1 MPRNQFYPN
10 RAVPPEKF
18 VCRTSELS
26 TIFDKINSRDHV
38 AIFGSSGM
46 GKTSLLRYIEN
57 PKFWEERD
65 LDFSEALIVYHNCEL
80 SVIDSFWQEVL
91 RKLIDKATGDQDLV
105 SKINALLGLDR
116 IEITDIRELL
126 REIGQRGKF
135 LLLLLDDYHR
145 ILGTRE
151 EYPENQGKKSKKV
164 LTFLSELRNL
174 AVHNREG
181 QYFSTIVATFQK
193 LHELGPEIT
202 RGGSPWYNHYVYL
215 PLKPFSQKDIENH
228 FLNPDSHFFISIPE
242 DVPKEKV
249 LEMTG
254 GYPGLLQ
261 CTGDVFSK
269 CDPVDVNTLNKKLKN
284 YADKIFQDIWK
295 SFEKNEQEILQSI
308 LIDNSK
314 GKFRGNYYSLD
325 RIKKDF
331 ISNSSILNSLQEK
344 GFINQVKKL
353 NKYNFTSSLITDF
366 IGDQLE
372 DQNVS
377 NAKDR
382 KIVINLFIIKITLGQ
397 WKQFKEKIQPVTNL
411 ISPLARIFNFF
422 ANKIEG
428 K

>member
-1 MPRNQFYPN
+1 MPRNQFYPDKP
-10 RAVPPEKF
+10 VPPEKF

-57 PKFWEERD
+57 PKFWEEKG

-91 RKLIDKATGDQDLV
+91 TTLIGKATGDQDLV
-105 SKINALLGLDR
+105 SKINALLGLEK

-126 REIGQRGKF
+126 REIGKRGKF
-135 LLLLLDDYHR
+135 LLLLLDDYH
-145 ILGTRE
+145 IMLGKRE
-151 EYPENQGKKSKKV
+151 RYPENQGKKSTKM

-193 LHELGPEIT
+193 LHELGPAVLP
-202 RGGSPWYNHYVYL
+202 GGSPWYNHYAYL
-215 PLKPFSQKDIENH
+215 PLKPFSKSDIEGH
-228 FLNPDSHFFISIPE
+228 FFNRDSHFFIS
-242 DVPKEKV
+242 DAPKEEV
-249 LEMTG
+249 LKMTG
-254 GYPGLLQ
+254 GYPALLQ
-261 CTGDVFSK
+261 LTGDIFSRLA
-269 CDPVDVNTLNKKLKN
+269 PVNVDTLNTNLKN
-284 YADKIFQDIWK
+284 GAKKIFQDVWNN
-295 SFEKNEQEILQSI
+295 FEKNEQEILQLI
-308 LIDNSK
+308 LINNSK
-314 GKFRGNYYSLD
+314 GKLRGISYS
-325 RIKKDF
+325 IAGIEKEF
-331 ISNSSILNSLQEK
+331 IRNISILNSLEEK
-344 GFINQVKKL
+344 GFISQVKQA
-353 NKYNFTSSLITDF
+353 NKYSFTSSLMENF
-366 IGDQLE
+366 IGDQLAE
-372 DQNVS
+372 KNVS

-397 WKQFKEKIQPVTNL
+397 WKKVKEKIQPVTKF
-411 ISPLARIFNFF
+411 ISPLAKIIDLI

>member
-1 MPRNQFYPN
+1 MSRNKFYPDKP
-10 RAVPPEKF
+10 VPPDKF

-38 AIFGSSGM
+38 AIYGSLGM
-46 GKTSLLRYIEN
+46 GKTSLLRYIKD
-57 PKFWEERD
+57 PKFWEERG

-80 SVIDSFWQEVL
+80 STVDSFWQEVL
-91 RKLIDKATGDQDLV
+91 TKLRNEAGDDAYLQ
-105 SKINALLGLDR
+105 SKIDDVLNLET
-116 IEITDIRELL
+116 IEITNIREVI
-126 REIGQRGKF
+126 REIGKKDKF
-135 LLLLLDDYHR
+135 LLLLLDNYHL
-145 ILGTRE
+145 IFGTKE
-151 EYPENQGKKSKKV
+151 EYDYKKPREM
-164 LTFLSELRNL
+164 LNFLSELRNL
-174 AVHNREG
+174 AVHSTEG
-181 QYFSTIVATFQK
+181 QYFSTIVTTFQK

-202 RGGSPWYNHYVYL
+202 PGGSPWYNHYAYL
-215 PLKPFSQKDIENH
+215 PLKPFIQDDIDNH
-228 FLNPDSHFFISIPE
+228 FFNPDSHFFISIPE

-308 LIDNSK
+308 LIYNSK
-314 GKFRGNYYSLD
+314 GKLRGNSYS
-325 RIKKDF
+325 IAGIEKEF
-331 ISNSSILNSLQEK
+331 IRKSRILNTLQEK

-353 NKYNFTSSLITDF
+353 NKYNFTSSLMTDF

-377 NAKDR
+377 NAKER